1 MIWLVSTM
9 AQLTLDPV
17 ATAPG
22 SETSERGN
30 AVSDLFAK
38 YDVPAPRYTSYP
50 TVPFWTDSP
59 TTGQWIEELNRAF
72 ADQSASWSL
81 YFHLPYCE
89 TLCTFCACNTV
100 ITRDHGREEAYI
112 DLLSKEWGLY
122 LDTVSALR
130 ERPLLGVHL
139 GGGTPTFF
147 SAENLERILKPILAA
162 ARRDSDQFEASVEVH
177 PGHTTR
183 EQLVTLRQ
191 LGFTRISIGVQDFDP
206 EVQRLVNRHQPYEVT
221 RSVTE
226 VARELGYTS
235 INYDLIYGLPRQT
248 PESFAATV
256 VKTIELRPDRI
267 ALYSF
272 ALVPWIKPAQRS
284 YSDEDLPKAG
294 EKRALY
300 EMARAELAGAGYVE
314 IGMDHFALPHD
325 GMAEAQRNGTLHRNF
340 QGYTERRTQVLL
352 GLGVSAISE
361 TPTCFHQNEKAFPV
375 YERRVQQGE
384 IPTLR
389 GHLLS
394 EEDRRLR
401 EQILTFMTRF
411 EVGLRPEQCDDVRGY
426 LAPLISDGLV
436 EVNGQRLI
444 LTDRGRPFLR
454 NACMFFDQRL
464 RQQEQRP
471 QVFSQAL

>member
-1 MIWLVSTM
+1 M
-9 AQLTLDPV
+9 
-17 ATAPG
+17 
-22 SETSERGN
+22 
-30 AVSDLFAK
+30 SDLFAK

-59 TTGQWIEELNRAF
+59 TTGQWIADLNRAF
-72 ADQSASWSL
+72 ADETASWSL
-81 YFHLPYCE
+81 YLHLPYCE

-122 LDTVSALR
+122 LDRVPALR
-130 ERPLLGVHL
+130 ERSLLGVHL

-147 SAENLERILKPILAA
+147 SAENLERILKPILAD
-162 ARRDSDQFEASVEVH
+162 ARIASDQFEASVEVH

-221 RSVTE
+221 KSVTDA
-226 VARELGYTS
+226 ARELGYTS
-235 INYDLIYGLPRQT
+235 VNYDLIYGLPRQN

-256 VKTIELRPDRI
+256 EKTIELRPDRI

-272 ALVPWIKPAQRS
+272 ARVPWIKAAQRS
-284 YSDEDLPKAG
+284 YKDEDLPKAG

-300 EMARAELAGAGYVE
+300 EMAREELAAAGYVE

-325 GMAEAQRNGTLHRNF
+325 GMAAAQRKGTLHRNF

-411 EVGLRPEQCDDVRGY
+411 EVGLRPEQRDDARNY
-426 LAPLISDGLV
+426 LEPLISDGLV
-436 EVNGQRLI
+436 EVDGQRLI
-444 LTDRGRPFLR
+444 LTERGRPFLR

>member
-1 MIWLVSTM
+1 VT
-9 AQLTLDPV
+9 
-17 ATAPG
+17 
-22 SETSERGN
+22 
-30 AVSDLFAK
+30 DLFAK

-50 TVPFWTDSP
+50 TVPFWSDSP
-59 TTGQWIEELNRAF
+59 TTEQWLSELNNACEDE
-72 ADQSASWSL
+72 AATWSL
-81 YFHLPYCE
+81 YFHLPFCE
-89 TLCTFCACNTV
+89 SLCTFCACNTV
-100 ITRDHGREEAYI
+100 ITRDHGREEDYI
-112 DLLSKEWGLY
+112 DLLSKEWQLY
-122 LDTVSALR
+122 SDRVPALR
-130 ERPLLGVHL
+130 ERPLLGLHL

-147 SAENLERILKPILAA
+147 SAENLERILKPILEGSRVAA
-162 ARRDSDQFEASVEVH
+162 DQFEASVEVH

-183 EQLVTLRQ
+183 EQLITLRG

-221 RSVTE
+221 KSVTDI
-226 VARELGYTS
+226 ARELGYTS
-235 INYDLIYGLPRQT
+235 VNYDLIYGLPRQNT
-248 PESFAATV
+248 DRFSETV
-256 VKTIELRPDRI
+256 KKTIELRPDRI

-284 YSDEDLPKAG
+284 YSDDDLPRAG

-300 EMARAELAGAGYVE
+300 ELARDMLAAAGYIE

-375 YERRVQQGE
+375 YERRVRQGE

-389 GHLLS
+389 GHLLT
-394 EEDRRLR
+394 EEDQGLR

-411 EVGLRPEQCDDVRGY
+411 EVELKPEQTPDATVFLDSLV
-426 LAPLISDGLV
+426 SDGLV
-436 EVNGQRLI
+436 EVRDRKLI

-471 QVFSQAL
+471 KLFSQAL

>member
-1 MIWLVSTM
+1 VT
-9 AQLTLDPV
+9 
-17 ATAPG
+17 
-22 SETSERGN
+22 
-30 AVSDLFAK
+30 DLFAK

-59 TTGQWIEELNRAF
+59 TTGQWIEELNKACE
-72 ADQSASWSL
+72 DESTTWSL
-81 YFHLPYCE
+81 YFHLPFCE

-100 ITRDHGREEAYI
+100 ITRDHGREEGYI

-122 LDTVSALR
+122 LDRVPALR
-130 ERPLLGVHL
+130 RRPLLGLHL

-147 SAENLERILKPILAA
+147 SADNLERILKPILADTRVA
-162 ARRDSDQFEASVEVH
+162 ADGFEASVEVH

-183 EQLVTLRQ
+183 EQLVTLRR

-221 RSVTE
+221 KSVTQM
-226 VARELGYTS
+226 ARELGYTS
-235 INYDLIYGLPRQT
+235 VNYDLIYGLPRQN
-248 PESFAATV
+248 PESFATTV
-256 VKTIELRPDRI
+256 GKTIELRPDRI

-284 YSDEDLPKAG
+284 YSDEDLPRAG

-300 EMARAELAGAGYVE
+300 EMARERLASAGYIE

-325 GMAEAQRNGTLHRNF
+325 GMAEAQRKGTLHRNF
-340 QGYTERRTQVLL
+340 QGYTEKRTQVLL

-361 TPTCFHQNEKAFPV
+361 TPTCFHQNEKTFPV
-375 YERRVQQGE
+375 YERRIQSGE
-384 IPTLR
+384 IATFR

-401 EQILTFMTRF
+401 EQILVFMTRF
-411 EVGLRPEQCDDVRGY
+411 KVDLQPEQRDDARSY
-426 LAPLISDGLV
+426 LEPLISDGLV
-436 EVNGQRLI
+436 EVDDQRLI
-444 LTDRGRPFLR
+444 LTERGRPFLR

-464 RQQEQRP
+464 RQQQEQRP
-471 QVFSQAL
+471 HVFSQAL

>member
-1 MIWLVSTM
+1 MT
-9 AQLTLDPV
+9 
-17 ATAPG
+17 
-22 SETSERGN
+22 
-30 AVSDLFAK
+30 DLFAK

-59 TTGQWIEELNRAF
+59 TTEQWLNELEAAF
-72 ADQSASWSL
+72 KDEAANWSL
-81 YFHLPYCE
+81 YFHLPFCE
-89 TLCTFCACNTV
+89 SLCTFCACNTV
-100 ITRDHGREEAYI
+100 ITRDHGREEGYLN
-112 DLLSKEWGLY
+112 LLAKEWSLY
-122 LDTVSALR
+122 LERVPALR
-130 ERPLLGVHL
+130 ERPLLGLHL

-147 SAENLERILKPILAA
+147 SAENLERILKPIVSATQVDPD
-162 ARRDSDQFEASVEVH
+162 RFEASVEVH

-183 EQLVTLRQ
+183 EQLLTLRQ

-221 RSVTE
+221 KSITDI
-226 VARELGYTS
+226 ARELGYS
-235 INYDLIYGLPRQT
+235 SVNYDLIYGLPRQT
-248 PESFAATV
+248 PDRFRETIM
-256 VKTIELRPDRI
+256 KTIDLRPDRI

-272 ALVPWIKPAQRS
+272 ARVPWIKPAQRS
-284 YSDEDLPKAG
+284 YKDEDLPVAG

-300 EMARAELAGAGYVE
+300 ELARDLLATAGYIE

-325 GMAEAQRNGTLHRNF
+325 GMAQAQRLGTLHRNF
-340 QGYTERRTQVLL
+340 QGYTETRTSVLL
-352 GLGVSAISE
+352 GIGVSAISE

-394 EEDRRLR
+394 AEDRRLR
-401 EQILTFMTRF
+401 EQILTFMTSF
-411 EVGLRPEQCDDVRGY
+411 EVGLQPAQRLDAEGF
-426 LAPLISDGLV
+426 LAPLIGDGLV
-436 EVNGQRLI
+436 KLDQEKLI
-444 LTDRGRPFLR
+444 LTERGRPFLR

-464 RQQEQRP
+464 RRQEPRA

>member
-1 MIWLVSTM
+1 MT
-9 AQLTLDPV
+9 
-17 ATAPG
+17 
-22 SETSERGN
+22 
-30 AVSDLFAK
+30 DLFAK

-50 TVPFWTDSP
+50 TVPFWTNSP
-59 TTGQWIEELNRAF
+59 TTEQWLNELETAF
-72 ADQSASWSL
+72 AEESATWSL
-81 YFHLPYCE
+81 YFHLPFCE
-89 TLCTFCACNTV
+89 SLCTFCACNTV
-100 ITRDHGREEAYI
+100 ITRDHGREEDYI
-112 DLLSKEWGLY
+112 DLLSKEWRLY
-122 LDTVSALR
+122 LDRIPALR
-130 ERPLLGVHL
+130 ERALLGLHL

-147 SAENLERILKPILAA
+147 SAENLERILKPILMETRTATA
-162 ARRDSDQFEASVEVH
+162 QFEASVEVH

-183 EQLVTLRQ
+183 DQLVSLRR

-221 RSVTE
+221 KSVTDI
-226 VARELGYTS
+226 ARELGYTS
-235 INYDLIYGLPRQT
+235 VNYDLIYGLPRQT
-248 PESFAATV
+248 EESFPKTV
-256 VKTIELRPDRI
+256 EKTIELRPDRI

-284 YSDEDLPKAG
+284 YKDEDLPRAG

-300 EMARAELAGAGYVE
+300 EIAREMLARAGYVE

-325 GMAEAQRNGTLHRNF
+325 GIAQAQRKGTLHRNF
-340 QGYTERRTQVLL
+340 QGYTETRTRVLL

-375 YERRVQQGE
+375 YERRVRQGQ

-394 EEDRRLR
+394 DEDRQLR

-411 EVGLRPEQCDDVRGY
+411 EVNLRPEQTSDAAVFLD
-426 LAPLISDGLV
+426 PLILDGLV
-436 EVNGQRLI
+436 ELRDTKLI
-444 LTDRGRPFLR
+444 LTDSGRPFLR

-464 RQQEQRP
+464 RQQQERP
-471 QVFSQAL
+471 QIFSQAL

>member
-1 MIWLVSTM
+1 MT
-9 AQLTLDPV
+9 
-17 ATAPG
+17 
-22 SETSERGN
+22 
-30 AVSDLFAK
+30 DLFAK

-59 TTGQWIEELNRAF
+59 TTGQWIADLNRAF
-72 ADQSASWSL
+72 ADETASWSL
-81 YFHLPYCE
+81 YLHLPYCE

-122 LDTVSALR
+122 LDRVPALR
-130 ERPLLGVHL
+130 ERSLLGVHL

-147 SAENLERILKPILAA
+147 SAENLERILKPILAD
-162 ARRDSDQFEASVEVH
+162 ARIASDQFEASVEVH

-221 RSVTE
+221 KSVTDA
-226 VARELGYTS
+226 ARELGYTS
-235 INYDLIYGLPRQT
+235 VNYDLIYGLPRQN

-256 VKTIELRPDRI
+256 EKTIELRPDRI

-272 ALVPWIKPAQRS
+272 ARVPWIKPAQRS
-284 YSDEDLPKAG
+284 YKDEDLPKAG

-300 EMARAELAGAGYVE
+300 EMAREELAAAGYVE

-325 GMAEAQRNGTLHRNF
+325 GMAAAQRKGTLHRNF

-411 EVGLRPEQCDDVRGY
+411 EVGLRPEQRDDARNY
-426 LAPLISDGLV
+426 LEPLISDGLV
-436 EVNGQRLI
+436 EVDGQRLI
-444 LTDRGRPFLR
+444 LTERGRPFLR

-464 RQQEQRP
+464 RQQERRP